1 MSMECMPELRHSPD
15 GDYLPA
21 AGKAWL
27 LPLYDPLSLLFGVRR
42 LHRALLD
49 QAAPVAGQRVLEIGC
64 GTGNVLRELV
74 RRTPRGLDLAGI
86 DPDPD
91 ALRRARRK
99 ADRAGAGV
107 DYRQGYAGDLPF
119 GDASVD
125 IVLSSLM
132 LHHLDEPGR
141 DQALREAWRVLRP
154 GGRLHVVDIDGHG
167 RSTDLQPHTFTG
179 AGFAE
184 ATETGSGRR
193 RRLGAYRFFRAV
205 KQAHP

>member
-1 MSMECMPELRHSPD
+1 MPELRHSPD

-21 AGKAWL
+21 AGKPWL

-49 QAAPVAGQRVLEIGC
+49 QAAPAAGQRVLEIGC
-64 GTGNVLRELV
+64 GTGNLLRELA
-74 RRTPRGLDLAGI
+74 RRSGGAAGLELAGI

-99 ADRAGAGV
+99 AARAGLTV
-107 DYRQGYAGDLPF
+107 DYRQAYAGDLPF
-119 GDASVD
+119 GDGSVD
-125 IVLSSLM
+125 VVLSSLM
-132 LHHLDEPGR
+132 LHHLDETGR
-141 DQALREAWRVLRP
+141 DRALREAWRVLRP

-167 RSTDLQPHTFTG
+167 LSMSLEPATFTG

-184 ATETGSGRR
+184 ATETGRGRR
-193 RRLGAYRFFRAV
+193 RRLGAFRFFRAV
-205 KQAHP
+205 T

>member
-1 MSMECMPELRHSPD
+1 MMLECMPELRHSPD

-27 LPLYDPLSLLFGVRR
+27 LPLYDPLSLLFGSRR
-42 LHRALLD
+42 LHRELLD
-49 QAAPVAGQRVLEIGC
+49 QAAPVNGQRVLEIGC
-64 GTGNVLRELV
+64 GTGNVLRELTG
-74 RRTPRGLDLAGI
+74 RTRGLDLTGI

-99 ADRAGAGV
+99 AARAGAAI

-119 GDASVD
+119 DDGSVD
-125 IVLSSLM
+125 VVLSSLM

-167 RSTDLQPHTFTG
+167 RSTELQPGTFTA
-179 AGFAE
+179 AGFGE
-184 ATETGSGRR
+184 ATETGRGRR

-205 KQAHP
+205 K